1 MALIDEL
8 FNFIGKAEGFSQT
21 RGAKAYLDP
30 DRNTKNQYSV
40 GYGHL
45 ITEADIT
52 RGYLL
57 LENNGRVPVLG
68 VGGKDTVI
76 TEPQARS
83 LFNRDAGYY
92 LSQTA
97 NTVGATTFNKLTDK
111 QKTALVSYTYN
122 AGAGS
127 TQRGT
132 GFAGFYNRYGFKE
145 ALTTGNFVL
154 AGEILR
160 DKGVRTADGVIN
172 QTLVRRRKQEGELL
186 AGQALADSSPTTS
199 YALLESVPLDQYLR
213 STYTLPLRQKYTQD
227 DSVQTFATK
236 LQSGQETGIYDTS
249 LKAWLEQNAVYSES
263 QLQGELALIRLAE
276 EASAT
281 LVAEAKSNLSKVDGL
296 IPAEAAFLIQSNLFE
311 LQPDLMRQ
319 QMSAN
324 AGSGENPNYSHAWR
338 SPGKLA
344 ITADLTIPGK
354 SGFRIG
360 QIFRVGRTYDYKN
373 QGAFQ
378 LFGLTEEVSMGKG
391 WTTTIHSR
399 FNAMPASKI
408 QGLESE

>member
-1 MALIDEL
+1 MTLTDEL
-8 FNFIGKAEGFSQT
+8 FKFIGEAEGFASN
-21 RGAKAYLDP
+21 AYPDP
-30 DRNTKNQYSV
+30 TGNRKNQYSV

-45 ITEADIT
+45 ITPADIE
-52 RGYLL
+52 RRFLVL
-57 LENNGRVPVLG
+57 ANNGRVPVLG
-68 VGGKDTVI
+68 VGGQNTVI
-76 TEPQARS
+76 TKEQALS
-83 LFNRDAGYY
+83 LFTRDIGYY

-122 AGAGS
+122 AG
-127 TQRGT
+127 T
-132 GFAGFYNRYGFKE
+132 GGFRTFYNRYGFKE

-160 DKGVRTADGVIN
+160 DKGVRTADGRVFAPLI
-172 QTLVRRRKQEGELL
+172 RRRKLEGELL
-186 AGQALADSSPTTS
+186 AGQALADSSPTNS
-199 YALLESVPLDQYLR
+199 YALVETLPLDQYL
-213 STYTLPLRQKYTQD
+213 SATYTLPLRQKYTQD
-227 DSVQTFATK
+227 DAVQTFATRLK
-236 LQSGQETGIYDTS
+236 DGQETGTYETS